1 MCSEACAGSVS
12 ESVAVS
18 LEIDGG
24 GVMEEAIQERGC
36 EHGIGKDV
44 IPGTVALVAG
54 QDHGLEGLVAFADEL
69 EEEGGVGDLR
79 VKAPN
84 QAAADFTDRNQ
95 AVSFTLHG
103 FAAE

>member
-1 MCSEACAGSVS
+1 MFYC
-12 ESVAVS
+12 
-18 LEIDGG
+18 
-24 GVMEEAIQERGC
+24 EEKWDTWRWDTQA
-36 EHGIGKDV
+36 
-44 IPGTVALVAG
+44 
-54 QDHGLEGLVAFADEL
+54 
-69 EEEGGVGDLR
+69 R